1 MADANM
7 VYIMNQVR
15 IAGNDKLKAMKD
27 NNEPVCK
34 ATRSNKSEGK
44 TEDNIVFNEV
54 PDFFLTCIEAA
65 VKNLREERD
74 NKYEGKIEE
83 LEGKL
88 ADMEGKVTSMEGKL
102 VDKDIVIKDL
112 HKTVRELQFE
122 IDAHAQYS
130 RSENFK
136 IHGIPYTKGENTNEI
151 VKEVA
156 KTAGVPLSD
165 SDISISH
172 RLMSKEQMDRHITP
186 ANRAKKIPAIIV
198 RVVNRDIKT
207 KMLQNRKNLVLNP
220 ECPTN
225 MKGATMYEDVTP
237 MRSRIM
243 YALRHRDN
251 KTAFKYVWSKG
262 GRIYARTHDQAAQ
275 DPQQPPLIVNTPD
288 YLAKLGFS
296 EKEIEDIIKKPQRT
310 PPAHN

>member
-1 MADANM
+1 MVDANM
-7 VYIMNQVR
+7 EYITNQVK
-15 IAGNDKLKAMKD
+15 IAGNAKLKAMKD
-27 NNEPVCK
+27 NNESVCK
-34 ATRSNKSEGK
+34 ATRSNKSGGK
-44 TEDNIVFNEV
+44 TVDNIVFNEV

-165 SDISISH
+165 SVISISH
-172 RLMSKEQMDRHITP
+172 RLMSKEQMDKQITP
-186 ANRAKKIPAIIV
+186 ANRDKKIPAIIV

-220 ECPTN
+220 ECPSN

-251 KTAFKYVWSKG
+251 KTAFTYVWSKG
-262 GRIYARTHDQAAQ
+262 RRIYARTQ
-275 DPQQPPLIVNTPD
+275 D
-288 YLAKLGFS
+288 
-296 EKEIEDIIKKPQRT
+296 
-310 PPAHN
+310 